1 MRFIAVTIHTF
12 RLHEKTESKVG
23 QKNKL
28 LTPGSFGLISH
39 TFSINEQYFSLTT
52 NQPTV
57 LSAMT
62 YQPSEQ
68 DVNAL

>member
-1 MRFIAVTIHTF
+1 MCC
-12 RLHEKTESKVG
+12 
-23 QKNKL
+23 
-28 LTPGSFGLISH
+28 LISH
-39 TFSINEQYFSLTT
+39 TFSANKQCFSLTT

-68 DVNAL
+68 GNYKEKRPWKGDYNNEEASD